1 MKIKLLGAITLLS
14 IELFAQKNS
23 NESQVHY
30 QKVQDVFNYINYAY
44 VDDVNA
50 KDISEAAIIS
60 ALEKLDPHS
69 SYISKE
75 DVDDANQSINGN
87 FVGVGIRF
95 QLLKDTLIVVQTI
108 PGGPS
113 EKIGLMAGDKI
124 IKVQGESIAN
134 VKLKNSQVREKL
146 MGELGSKV
154 TVEVLRKGESKLLP
168 FVITRDKIPVHSVDC
183 YYMINKET
191 GYLKLNSFSH
201 TTTDEIKAG
210 LQALVDSGMKNLILD
225 LQDNGGGLMYAAKT
239 LSDEFLSEN

>member
-1 MKIKLLGAITLLS
+1 MEILL
-14 IELFAQKNS
+14 EL
-23 NESQVHY
+23 ES
-30 QKVQDVFNYINYAY
+30 
-44 VDDVNA
+44 
-50 KDISEAAIIS
+50 
-60 ALEKLDPHS
+60 
-69 SYISKE
+69 
-75 DVDDANQSINGN
+75 
-87 FVGVGIRF
+87 
-95 QLLKDTLIVVQTI
+95 VVQTI

-154 TVEVLRKGESKLLP
+154 TVEVLRKGDSKLLP

-210 LQALVDSGMKNLILD
+210 LQALVNSGMKNLILD
-225 LQDNGGGLMYAAKT
+225 LQDNGGGLKR
-239 LSDEFLSEN
+239 